1 MQWTDEAIVLSTR
14 THGETS
20 AIVELF
26 TCNHGRY
33 LGLVRGGRSRRLR
46 PTLQPGNFVTAHW
59 RARLSE
65 HLGSYTI
72 EIQESHAARV
82 IDDRAALA
90 GLDTLTGF
98 SRLLPERD
106 PHENLYEAAKMVVR
120 ALSEGD
126 HWPAMLV
133 RWEMALLDELGFGL
147 DLTTCASTGS
157 TSDLVYVSPKSGRAV
172 SKTAGQPY
180 AGKLLALPSFLG
192 SKASENVP
200 PEKSEIVDAFLLT
213 DYFFQ
218 RHIWGPRGLKPPQSR
233 QRLIAS
239 LQR

>member
-1 MQWTDEAIVLSTR
+1 MQWTDDAIVLSAR

-26 TCNHGRY
+26 TCTHGRY
-33 LGLVRGGRSRRLR
+33 LGLVRGGRSKRLR
-46 PTLQPGNFVTAHW
+46 PTLQPGNFVTAQW

-65 HLGSYTI
+65 HLGSYSI

-90 GLDTLTGF
+90 GLDTLTGL

-106 PHENLYEAAKMVVR
+106 PHEDLYEAAKMIVR
-120 ALSEGD
+120 ALSEGN

-133 RWEMALLDELGFGL
+133 RWEMALLDDLGFGL
-147 DLTTCASTGS
+147 DLTACASTGS
-157 TSDLVYVSPKSGRAV
+157 TDELIYVSPKSGRAV

-180 AGKLLALPSFLG
+180 AAKLLALPAFLATQ
-192 SKASENVP
+192 SPDNKP
-200 PEKSEIVDAFLLT
+200 PEQSDIVDAFRLT

-218 RHIWGPRGLKPPQSR
+218 RHIWGPRGIKPPQSR
-233 QRLIAS
+233 QRLIA
-239 LQR
+239 LLEQ